1 MSKKIIPII
10 LVAVSNAIGFTTSYL
25 CLGLLQGINIEA
37 YGSSICE
44 FFGTILGFLIASLT
58 IALGINGKNISNFK
72 KYDYFDAF
80 ILFYLMIFVELVL
93 TFFSGIMCFVNPLI
107 ANTLYISIAL
117 TISSLICVFLSFIQ
131 IINLLLKE

>member
-1 MSKKIIPII
+1 MSKTIIPII
-10 LVAVSNAIGFTTSYL
+10 LVAVSNTIGFTISYF
-25 CLGLLQGINIEA
+25 CLDVLRGINIEA

-58 IALGINGKNISNFK
+58 IALGINGNNISNFK
-72 KYDYFDAF
+72 KYNYFKAL

-117 TISSLICVFLSFIQ
+117 TISSLICVFLAFIQ
-131 IINLLLKE
+131 IINLLMKK

>member
-80 ILFYLMIFVELVL
+80 ILFDDICRISLNFFFRNNVL
-93 TFFSGIMCFVNPLI
+93 C
-107 ANTLYISIAL
+107 
-117 TISSLICVFLSFIQ
+117 
-131 IINLLLKE
+131 